1 MKVKT
6 HKPNSM
12 LWLIAFL
19 LFVYSIASMF
29 LPLLPYSGPAMIF
42 SAALLLLGTTMV

>member
-6 HKPNSM
+6 HKPNSV

-19 LFVYSIASMF
+19 LFVYSLASFF
-29 LPLLPYSGPAMIF
+29 LPLPYSGPAMIL
-42 SAALLLLGTTMV
+42 SAALLLIGTTVI